1 VSSSSFAD
9 AGGPVAPVA
18 TLLTRAFEVLGSGC
32 PRAHAEM
39 ARRLGISQPTLN
51 RLETARQNTTL
62 RTLTQLCRALQCKVG
77 DLFEG
82 RVKLK
87 ASGRAQQ

>member
-1 VSSSSFAD
+1 MDLGRQLAD
-9 AGGPVAPVA
+9 ALRSMRKEAGLSQTG
-18 TLLTRAFEVLGSGC
+18 
-32 PRAHAEM
+32 M

-62 RTLTQLCRALQCKVG
+62 RTLTQLCRALHCKVG

-87 ASGRAQQ
+87 ANGRVQR